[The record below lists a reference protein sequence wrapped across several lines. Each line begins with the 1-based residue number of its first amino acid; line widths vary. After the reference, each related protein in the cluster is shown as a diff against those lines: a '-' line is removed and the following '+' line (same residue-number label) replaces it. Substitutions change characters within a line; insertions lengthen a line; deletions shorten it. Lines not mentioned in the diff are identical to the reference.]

1 MEEAHGFVEGGAE
14 MSNTTC
20 IRLALLS
27 LAIGWTA
34 FAGLMAGG
42 TPFWPSAFLAS
53 LAVLVV
59 FFLFVDHAEL
69 TKDELGRTRH
79 RITLEI
85 NGERY
90 GVSDE

>member
-1 MEEAHGFVEGGAE
+1 
-14 MSNTTC
+14 MSNTVC

-27 LAIGWTA
+27 LALGWTA
-34 FAGLMAGG
+34 FAGLMAGS
-42 TPFWPSAFLAS
+42 TPLWPSAFLGS
-53 LAVLVV
+53 LAALFS
-59 FFLFVDHAEL
+59 FFTLAEWVEVK
-69 TKDELGRTRH
+69 TKEPDSPKQ

>member
-1 MEEAHGFVEGGAE
+1 

-42 TPFWPSAFLAS
+42 TPFWPSAFLGS
-53 LAVLVV
+53 LAALVAL
-59 FFLFVDHAEL
+59 FLFVDRAEW
-69 TKDELGRTRH
+69 TKEEPGTSRQ

-90 GVSDE
+90 GVSDD